1 MSSMA
6 HLTPALGATSA
17 PPAPESAAPGTPP
30 VAPRPKFCVAGPLN
44 NRTRLLAGDSYAQLY
59 YRGESVGRVR
69 ASFKVREELQHRR
82 LPIEETEAELLVVVD
97 VRPAA

>member
-44 NRTRLLAGDSYAQLY
+44 NRTRLLAGVSYA
-59 YRGESVGRVR
+59 
-69 ASFKVREELQHRR
+69 
-82 LPIEETEAELLVVVD
+82 
-97 VRPAA
+97 